1 MALTPDEW
9 EEWGRGIERVAAEA
23 RERRR
28 GKGLREDTQ
37 SKRELMTVES
47 YRARIRALVAE
58 RDALR
63 LIVLD
68 YEPGAL
74 RELGGT

>member
-1 MALTPDEW
+1 MLTPEEW
-9 EEWGRGIERVAAEA
+9 DEWGRGIERVALEA
-23 RERRR
+23 RERRK
-28 GKGLREDTQ
+28 GKGLREDTRAH
-37 SKRELMTVES
+37 SELMTVEA
-47 YRARIRALVAE
+47 YQARVRALVVE

-74 RELGGT
+74 RELGVT